1 MYRILLTAVDIIPA
15 AVVLIPVFCVLYR
28 KIFECDL
35 RKTVLYCLFCLY
47 VSAVFAL
54 VGIPNVYYFRPEIN
68 LNLIPL
74 RGMLEDLSNGLLNI
88 VLFVPLGL
96 FLPMLWQRFRRPMN
110 CIVLGLCFSLI
121 IELLQMLTF
130 RATDVNDLITN
141 TAGTMVGFLLAKP
154 LTRNFPTVGEG
165 AKDVYILMVLS
176 FGVMFFLQ
184 PLLSPLI
191 WDNLL

>member
-15 AVVLIPVFCVLYR
+15 AAVLIPVFCVLYG
-28 KIFECDL
+28 KIYERNL

-47 VSAVFAL
+47 ISAVFAL

-68 LNLIPL
+68 LNLIPF

-154 LTRNFPTVGEG
+154 LTRKFPTVGEG

>member
-1 MYRILLTAVDIIPA
+1 MYG
-15 AVVLIPVFCVLYR
+15 
-28 KIFECDL
+28 KIYEHNL

-47 VSAVFAL
+47 ISAVFAL

-154 LTRNFPTVGEG
+154 LTRKFPTVGEG